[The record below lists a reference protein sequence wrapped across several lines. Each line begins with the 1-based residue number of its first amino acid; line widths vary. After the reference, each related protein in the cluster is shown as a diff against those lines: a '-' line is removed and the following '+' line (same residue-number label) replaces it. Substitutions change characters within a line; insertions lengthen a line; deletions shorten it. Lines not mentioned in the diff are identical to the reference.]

1 MHTRKKNKVS
11 HGGGP
16 KKNPI
21 LEPQGIPG
29 KIIKSLTE
37 IRRTPVAREN
47 QILKYLREG
56 SLGEPLVSIEP
67 LPEQTVEEPLK
78 LIIKNPDYKPRAE
91 KGTRKKIV
99 EGNVVL
105 KSADI
110 LTIYGQDLRFEK
122 PSNKDKMAELTN
134 NGAEN
139 SPYRERIVGFFEP
152 KNFSLVKLDKIIK
165 EDLNAKSMGRFNG
178 DKILS
183 ILIAETPSQ
192 EPIAHIEPT
201 IAPIDEEIQQVPE
214 APVEKPFLEP
224 AKIDIEEE
232 DTPIKESSELP
243 PSVIPVDGL
252 PETMIRLNEAE
263 VKLQQMI
270 GAPENQD
277 VESKEYNTFLFQ
289 KEKLEHE
296 ATNTDLDFLYPE
308 LNDPEFNVKIAKRKE
323 FQDTKFDGGIY
334 DIKTQAEKMCN
345 ADFELLPHQLFVKNF
360 LSYQTPY
367 NCLLLYHL
375 LGSGKTC
382 SAIGVA
388 EEMRNYMKQTGIVQK
403 NKRILI
409 VASPNVQNNFR
420 LQLFDERKLKKEN
433 ELWNLNTCIGNSL
446 LSEINPTTM
455 HQLNRQQVVREI
467 TNLIKTY
474 YEFVGYDKLA
484 NIIRAET
491 KQKTDERE
499 HIKDA
504 EQSKEQKE
512 LEIKKI
518 RQFFNHRLIIIDEVH
533 NITLAQENKEAKKV
547 GSLLMRIARYAQ
559 NIRMLLLSATPVYN
573 NYKEIIWLTNLMNA
587 VDKRSSLKTE
597 DVFDKEGKFV
607 EERTTKDGLQLEG
620 GRELLKRKLT
630 GYVSYVR
637 GENPYT
643 FPYRIYPDTFAPD
656 KTLDFKNLVYP
667 KVQMNLKPIEEP
679 LQHLVVYMNDIGE
692 YQEKAY
698 KFIMEN
704 LRNKSFN
711 TFDAH
716 GQEREMPTF
725 ENMESF
731 GYTHL
736 QQPLECLN
744 IIFPNPDFNEN
755 EVVSVP
761 ALESASVS
769 TSVPTEESAS
779 VSASVPTEE
788 SASVIASVPTEE
800 SASVIASVPTEESA
814 SVSASVPTEES
825 TSVSAS
831 MPTEESTSIPTK
843 QIGGSVSDSDE
854 SESNIEDNT
863 EIIRN
868 MTGKQGLSNIMTYDT
883 IRDTYEL
890 RKNFEYKPA
899 IVEKYGRIFQPDTI
913 GKYSAKIANLCN
925 IVRKSEGIIIIY
937 SQYIDGGVVPLALA
951 LEEMGFARYGW
962 AAHTTSLL
970 KTPPPPEKQ
979 LDGLTMK
986 TKEEFLEAKQSG
998 EMVNGKS
1005 LGEFSQARYVM
1016 ITGDKTFSPNN
1027 LADIKHVTNKDNVN
1041 GEKVKVILISQAA
1054 AEGLDFKNVRQ
1065 VHILSPWYNMNR
1077 IEQII
1082 GRGVRNLSHCDLP
1095 FEKRNV
1101 EIYLHS
1107 TKPKGDEEPA
1117 DLYLYRYAEKKAIQI
1132 GEITRLMKEVAVDCL
1147 LNISQ
1152 TNLTVEKL
1160 LENAANQKIKIQLSS
1175 TPELMEF
1182 KVGDKPYTDICDYK
1196 DNCNFVCSPN
1206 VELQDADITKNTY
1219 NLDYAKTNYA
1229 AIVKRIRQLF
1239 REQFFYSRENLLS
1252 AINIL
1257 RTYPDEQIDYALS
1270 RFVDNQNEAIVDK
1283 YGRTGYLINSEN
1295 MYVFQPIE
1303 ITDERS
1309 SLFDRSGPID
1319 FKNSYLTID
1328 VDPEKREKEKNTQ
1341 KEKEILAATLTRL
1354 ESEEIREASEYDKIV
1369 KKIEGCFATIERE
1382 KQNAILKNPILE
1394 DENDWYIHF
1403 GRVYE
1408 ILRNKSVHHIPEAS
1422 LKKYVYYHFLD
1433 TLSFEDRKIII
1444 DHIYSSLPKQE
1455 DIIRSYFDE
1464 KLVERNEIRGIVLA
1478 VENKTL
1484 LFIQNAET
1492 KQWEKSKPSE
1502 NMLFQPIV
1510 QKKYEVPRD
1519 NISNMVGFMYKFKK
1533 EGIVF
1538 KTKDML
1544 EKRNNTGSR
1553 CSGSTKNDIIKRLN
1567 RVLETGPLFK
1577 EGDERNIYNDR
1588 NSIDIKK
1595 MGFCVI
1601 TEIMLRYYTDYE
1613 KISAAERNVSKTWF
1627 FDNEKAIYNNLSKI

>member
-1 MHTRKKNKVS
+1 MHTRKNKS
-11 HGGGP
+11 IFGGGP
-16 KKNPI
+16 KK
-21 LEPQGIPG
+21 
-29 KIIKSLTE
+29 IKSKSNVLNG
-37 IRRTPVAREN
+37 PVNAAIQAITAVHPAQVSREN
-47 QILKYLREG
+47 QILRFLREDATPP
-56 SLGEPLVSIEP
+56 LQVEPLV
-67 LPEQTVEEPLK
+67 QEEAPIK
-78 LIIKNPDYKPRAE
+78 LSIKNPTYIARAE

-99 EGNVVL
+99 EGAIVL
-105 KSADI
+105 KNADI
-110 LTIYGQDLRFEK
+110 LTLYGHELRFEK
-122 PSNKDKMAELTN
+122 PANREKILELTN
-134 NGAEN
+134 NGDES
-139 SPYRERIVGFFEP
+139 SPLRARIVGFFEP
-152 KNFSLVKLDKIIK
+152 KNVPLVKLEKIIK
-165 EDLNAKSMGRFNG
+165 DDLNTKAIGRFNG
-178 DKILS
+178 DKILTILISENPVEPEPEPEPEEKIDSPS
-183 ILIAETPSQ
+183 ILF
-192 EPIAHIEPT
+192 
-201 IAPIDEEIQQVPE
+201 DDEIQDVPQ
-214 APVEKPFLEP
+214 APVENPVVEP
-224 AKIDIEEE
+224 LLIESQNMKELSE
-232 DTPIKESSELP
+232 PETPPQVDELP
-243 PSVIPVDGL
+243 KTLTDLSETENSIQETIGNPSNLDI
-252 PETMIRLNEAE
+252 
-263 VKLQQMI
+263 
-270 GAPENQD
+270 
-277 VESKEYNTFLFQ
+277 ESKEYNAYLFQ
-289 KEKLEHE
+289 KEKIEHE
-296 ATNTDLDFLYPE
+296 SAKTEEPSDFDFLYPE
-308 LNDPEFNVKIAKRKE
+308 LNDPNFNVKIAKRKE
-323 FQDTKFDGGIY
+323 FNDTQFDGGIY
-334 DIKTQAEKMCN
+334 DIKAQAEKMCN

-388 EEMRNYMKQTGIVQK
+388 EEMRNYMKQTGMVQK

-420 LQLFDERKLKKEN
+420 LQLFDERRLKKEN
-433 ELWNLNTCIGNSL
+433 ELWNLNTCIGNVL

-491 KQKTDERE
+491 KTKSDERE
-499 HIKDA
+499 AQKDA
-504 EQSKEQKE
+504 KDGEQME
-512 LEIKKI
+512 LEVKKI
-518 RQFFNHRLIIIDEVH
+518 RQFFNNRLIIIDEVH
-533 NITLAQENKEAKKV
+533 NITLAQDNKEAKKI
-547 GSLLMRIARYAQ
+547 GSLIMRIARYAQ

-587 VDKRSSLKTE
+587 VDKRSSIKTE
-597 DVFDKEGKFV
+597 DVFDKEGKFLQ
-607 EERTTKDGLQLEG
+607 ERTTKDGLKLES
-620 GRELLKRKLT
+620 GRDLLKRKLT

-656 KTLDFKNLVYP
+656 KTLDFKKLVYP
-667 KVQMNLKPIEEP
+667 KLQMNLKPIEEP

-698 KFIMEN
+698 KFIMNN

-755 EVVSVP
+755 
-761 ALESASVS
+761 AAIESLPSVS
-769 TSVPTEESAS
+769 STESSESS
-779 VSASVPTEE
+779 TESSESSTESSKSAPAPKEMV
-788 SASVIASVPTEE
+788 
-800 SASVIASVPTEESA
+800 
-814 SVSASVPTEES
+814 
-825 TSVSAS
+825 
-831 MPTEESTSIPTK
+831 
-843 QIGGSVSDSDE
+843 GGSIDSNNTE
-854 SESNIEDNT
+854 TPEEKVEDNSET
-863 EIIRN
+863 IRN
-868 MTGKQGLSNIMTYDT
+868 MTGKQGLSNIMTYTT

-890 RKNFEYKPA
+890 RNNFEYKPE
-899 IVEKYGRIFQPDTI
+899 ILEKYGRVFHPDTI
-913 GKYSAKIANLCN
+913 GKYSGKISNLCN
-925 IVRKSEGIIIIY
+925 IIRKSEGIIIIY

-951 LEEMGFARYGW
+951 LEEMGFSRYGW

-970 KTPPPPEKQ
+970 KTPPAPEKQ

-986 TKEEFLEAKQSG
+986 TKEDFLAAKQSG
-998 EMVNGKS
+998 ETINGKP
-1005 LGEFSQARYVM
+1005 LGNFSQARYVM

-1027 LADIKHVTNKDNVN
+1027 LADIKYVTSKDNVN

-1077 IEQII
+1077 IEQIV

-1132 GEITRLMKEVAVDCL
+1132 GEITRTMKEVAVDCL

-1152 TNLTVEKL
+1152 TNLTIEKL

-1175 TPELMEF
+1175 KPEQIEF
-1182 KVGDKPYTDICDYK
+1182 KVGDKPFTDICDYK
-1196 DNCNFVCSPN
+1196 ESCNFVCSPN
-1206 VELQDADITKNTY
+1206 VEIKDTDVTKNTY
-1219 NLDYAKTNYA
+1219 TIDYAKTNYA

-1239 REQFFYSRENLLS
+1239 REQFFYSREALINS
-1252 AINIL
+1252 INIL
-1257 RTYPDEQIDYALS
+1257 RKYPDEQIDYALS
-1270 RFVDNQNEAIVDK
+1270 RFIDNQSETIVDK
-1283 YGRTGYLINSEN
+1283 YGRAGYLINSDN

-1309 SLFDRSGPID
+1309 SLFDRSVPID
-1319 FKNSYLTID
+1319 FKNTYLNIA
-1328 VDPEKREKEKNTQ
+1328 VDPEKREKEKMSEAKKTLIEMTDVE
-1341 KEKEILAATLTRL
+1341 KEKEIT
-1354 ESEEIREASEYDKIV
+1354 EYDKILERLNACFTV
-1369 KKIEGCFATIERE
+1369 IESE
-1382 KQNAILKNPILE
+1382 KENARLKNPMLE
-1394 DENDWYIHF
+1394 DENDWYVHL

-1408 ILRNKSVHHIPEAS
+1408 ILTNESLHNIPDNY
-1422 LKKYVYYHFLD
+1422 LKKYIYHHFLD

-1444 DHIYSSLPKQE
+1444 DHIYQGLPSEQLIT
-1455 DIIRSYFDE
+1455 DYFHD
-1464 KLVERNEIRGIVLA
+1464 KTIERNGIKGIVLA

-1484 LFIQNAET
+1484 LFIQNTESR
-1492 KQWEKSKPSE
+1492 QWEKSKPSE
-1502 NMLFQPIV
+1502 NILFQPIV
-1510 QKKYEVPRD
+1510 QKKYEVLRQ
-1519 NISNMVGFMYKFKK
+1519 NISDMVGFMYKFKK

-1567 RVLETGPLFK
+1567 RVLETGPFFK

-1588 NSIDIKK
+1588 NSIEIKK

-1601 TEIMLRYYTDYE
+1601 MEIMVRYYTDIE
-1613 KISAAERNVSKTWF
+1613 KEKDPLVQKTWF
-1627 FDNEKAIYNNLSKI
+1627 FDNERAIYNNLAKL

>member
-1 MHTRKKNKVS
+1 
-11 HGGGP
+11 
-16 KKNPI
+16 
-21 LEPQGIPG
+21 
-29 KIIKSLTE
+29 
-37 IRRTPVAREN
+37 
-47 QILKYLREG
+47 
-56 SLGEPLVSIEP
+56 
-67 LPEQTVEEPLK
+67 
-78 LIIKNPDYKPRAE
+78 
-91 KGTRKKIV
+91 
-99 EGNVVL
+99 
-105 KSADI
+105 
-110 LTIYGQDLRFEK
+110 
-122 PSNKDKMAELTN
+122 
-134 NGAEN
+134 
-139 SPYRERIVGFFEP
+139 
-152 KNFSLVKLDKIIK
+152 
-165 EDLNAKSMGRFNG
+165 MGRFNG
-178 DKILS
+178 DKILT
-183 ILIAETPSQ
+183 ILIASQ
-192 EPIAHIEPT
+192 PEQQNVTDLERIEPIIEVV
-201 IAPIDEEIQQVPE
+201 DEEIQQVPD
-214 APVEKPFLEP
+214 APLEKPFLEP
-224 AKIDIEEE
+224 AKIETEEE
-232 DTPIKESSELP
+232 PIINVPKVNEQDSTSIQTAPFQLPDTMIKLNDSELK
-243 PSVIPVDGL
+243 I
-252 PETMIRLNEAE
+252 
-263 VKLQQMI
+263 QQAV
-270 GAPENQD
+270 GAPDNQD
-277 VESKEYNTFLFQ
+277 IESKEYNTFLFQ

-296 ATNTDLDFLYPE
+296 AVKTNPTADFDFLYPE

-323 FQDTKFDGGIY
+323 FHDTKFDGEIY

-388 EEMRNYMKQTGIVQK
+388 EEMRNYMKQTGIFQK

-467 TNLIKTY
+467 TNVIKTY

-499 HIKDA
+499 TPKVAKDS
-504 EQSKEQKE
+504 EQTKEQKE

-533 NITLAQENKEAKKV
+533 NITLAQDNKEAKKV

-587 VDKRSSLKTE
+587 VDKRSSIKTE
-597 DVFDKEGKFV
+597 DVFDKEGKFI
-607 EERTTKDGLQLEG
+607 EERTTKDGLKLEG

-643 FPYRIYPDTFAPD
+643 FPFRLYPDTFAAD
-656 KTLDFKNLVYP
+656 RTLDFKNLVYP

-711 TFDAH
+711 TFDVH

-725 ENMESF
+725 ENMDSF

-736 QQPLECLN
+736 QHPLECLN

-755 EVVSVP
+755 EVVH
-761 ALESASVS
+761 
-769 TSVPTEESAS
+769 TS
-779 VSASVPTEE
+779 VSASP
-788 SASVIASVPTEE
+788 A
-800 SASVIASVPTEESA
+800 
-814 SVSASVPTEES
+814 ES
-825 TSVSAS
+825 TSVS
-831 MPTEESTSIPTK
+831 PEESTSAPPAESTSASPEESTSASPAESTSASPAESTK
-843 QIGGSVSDSDE
+843 VEGTTAKKIGGSISDSDE
-854 SESNIEDNT
+854 SPESKIEDNG

-899 IVEKYGRIFQPDTI
+899 ILEKYGRIFHPDTI
-913 GKYSAKIANLCN
+913 GKYSGKIANLCN
-925 IVRKSEGIIIIY
+925 IVRNSEGIIIIY

-986 TKEEFLEAKQSG
+986 TKEEFLAAKQAG
-998 EMVNGKS
+998 EKVNGKQ

-1027 LADIKHVTNKDNVN
+1027 LADIKYVTNKDNVN

-1107 TKPKGDEEPA
+1107 TKPKADEEPA

-1132 GEITRLMKEVAVDCL
+1132 GEITRLMKEVAVDCI

-1160 LENAANQKIKIQLSS
+1160 LENAANKKIKIQLSS
-1175 TPELMEF
+1175 NPDEIEF
-1182 KVGDKPYTDICDYK
+1182 KVGDKPFTDICDYK
-1196 DNCNFVCSPN
+1196 DNCNFVCSPTI
-1206 VELQDADITKNTY
+1206 ELQDSDITKNTY
-1219 NLDYAKTNYA
+1219 NIDYAKTNYA

-1239 REQFFYSRENLLS
+1239 REQFFYSRENLIS

-1257 RTYPDEQIDYALS
+1257 RVYPDEQIDYALS
-1270 RFVDNQNEAIVDK
+1270 RFVDNENEAIVDK
-1283 YGRTGYLINSEN
+1283 YGRSGYLMNTEN

-1309 SLFDRSGPID
+1309 SLFDRSVPID
-1319 FKNSYLTID
+1319 FKNNYLTID
-1328 VDPEKREKEKNTQ
+1328 VDPEKREKEKNIQ
-1341 KEKEILAATLTRL
+1341 KEKENLAATLTRV
-1354 ESEEIREASEYDKIV
+1354 ESEEIREATAYDKIV
-1369 KKIEGCFATIERE
+1369 NKIEECFATIEIE
-1382 KQNAILKNPILE
+1382 KKNAILKNPILE

-1408 ILRNKSVHHIPEAS
+1408 ILRNESIHNISEEY
-1422 LKKYVYYHFLD
+1422 LKKYVYHHFLD
-1433 TLSFEDRKIII
+1433 TLSFEDRKTIVE
-1444 DHIYSSLPKQE
+1444 HIYREQATEQE
-1455 DIIRSYFDE
+1455 YEKIIRGYFDE
-1464 KLVERNEIRGIVLA
+1464 KLVERNGIRGIVLA

-1484 LFIQNAET
+1484 LFIQNQET
-1492 KQWEKSKPSE
+1492 KLWDKSKPSE

-1510 QKKYEVPRD
+1510 QKKYEVLRD

-1567 RVLETGPLFK
+1567 RVLETGPFFK
-1577 EGDERNIYNDR
+1577 EEDERNIYNDR

-1601 TEIMLRYYTDYE
+1601 TEIMMRYYTDYE
-1613 KISAAERNVSKTWF
+1613 KTRGAVTKTWF